1 MRSLDYSSIF
11 IRLFACVFMMG
22 ISLYAYIYKQN
33 ELTELRLAIP
43 ALAKELRN
51 IQEENHRLKYEI
63 DYFESP
69 IHLMELMRMPEFGHL
84 KFAYNQDVIVLPG
97 HKPLSGKDLI
107 DLQEIIEP

>member
-1 MRSLDYSSIF
+1 MRNLNYSSIF
-11 IRLFACVFMMG
+11 IRLFVCVFILG

-43 ALAKELRN
+43 ALAKEVRN

-84 KFAYNQDVIVLPG
+84 KFAYNQDVIVLPSR
-97 HKPLSGKDLI
+97 KPLLGKDLV
-107 DLQEIIEP
+107 DLQEMIGP